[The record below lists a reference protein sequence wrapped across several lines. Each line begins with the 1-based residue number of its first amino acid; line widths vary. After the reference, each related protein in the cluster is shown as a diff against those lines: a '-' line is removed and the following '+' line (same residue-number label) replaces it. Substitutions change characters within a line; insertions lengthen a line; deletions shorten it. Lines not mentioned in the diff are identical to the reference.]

1 MVFVETPSLTGT
13 TLLVPTVVAILF
25 VRSVSSLAESSDFD
39 LTNTGPSV
47 LLACTAL
54 YVTEDRSP
62 NTCTYRQ
69 FQPPIRELFS
79 ILPAHPF
86 TVFYPFFV

>member
-1 MVFVETPSLTGT
+1 MISVETPSLTET
-13 TLLVPTVVAILF
+13 TLLALTVVAILF
-25 VRSVSSLAESSDFD
+25 VRSVSSLAESSGFD

-62 NTCTYRQ
+62 NACTYRQ
-69 FQPPIRELFS
+69 SQPPIRELFS
-79 ILPAHPF
+79 ILSAHPF
-86 TVFYPFFV
+86 TGF